1 MSPCRKGGFEV
12 YFQVKILSANFV
24 KSAAAPPHYPPAS
37 LPEIAFA
44 GKSNVGKSSLINVL
58 VRRKG
63 LAKTSNSP
71 GCTQMINFFTVN
83 NELSLVDLP
92 GYGYAKVPLAVK
104 NKWGPMVEAYF
115 KERSALRLVLFVL
128 DIRRD
133 PGENDLAMY
142 RWLEFYRIPYL
153 LVLTKI
159 DKLSKQRTMLS
170 RQAILEFFSRPSVPA
185 VLFSARTGAGKE
197 ELWLE
202 IEKSIFIEKKA

>member
-1 MSPCRKGGFEV
+1 MSPFRKGGFEV

-159 DKLSKQRTMLS
+159 DKLSKQQTMLH
-170 RQAILEFFSRPSVPA
+170 RQVILDFFSHPSVPA

>member
-1 MSPCRKGGFEV
+1 M
-12 YFQVKILSANFV
+12 KIISANFV
-24 KSAAAPPHYPPAS
+24 KSAVTPLHYPPAS

-44 GKSNVGKSSLINVL
+44 GKSNVGKSALINTL
-58 VRRKG
+58 TQRKG

-83 NELSLVDLP
+83 DELSLVDLP
-92 GYGYAKVPLAVK
+92 GYGYAKVPVAVK
-104 NKWGPMVEAYF
+104 NKWGPMVEAYL
-115 KERSALRLVLFVL
+115 KERSALRLVFFVL

-133 PGENDLAMY
+133 PAENDLAMF

-159 DKLSKQRTMLS
+159 DKLSKQQTMLR
-170 RQAILEFFSRPSVPA
+170 RQAILDFFLRPSVPA

-197 ELWLE
+197 ELWME
-202 IEKSIFIEKKA
+202 IEKNIFIGNKA

>member
-1 MSPCRKGGFEV
+1 M
-12 YFQVKILSANFV
+12 
-24 KSAAAPPHYPPAS
+24 
-37 LPEIAFA
+37 PEIAFA
-44 GKSNVGKSSLINVL
+44 GKSNVGKSSLINTL
-58 VRRKG
+58 TQRKG

-92 GYGYAKVPLAVK
+92 GYGYAKVPLTVK
-104 NKWGPMVEAYF
+104 NKWGPMIEAYF

-159 DKLSKQRTMLS
+159 DKLSKQQTMLH
-170 RQAILEFFSRPSVPA
+170 RQVILDFFSHPSVPA

>member
-1 MSPCRKGGFEV
+1 M
-12 YFQVKILSANFV
+12 KILSANFV
-24 KSAAAPPHYPPAS
+24 KSAVAPLHYPPAS
-37 LPEIAFA
+37 LPEVALA
-44 GKSNVGKSSLINVL
+44 GKSNVGKSALINTL
-58 VRRKG
+58 TQRKG

-83 NELSLVDLP
+83 NALALVDLP

-104 NKWGPMVEAYF
+104 NTWGPMIEAYL
-115 KERSALRLVLFVL
+115 KERTTLRLVFFIL

-159 DKLSKQRTMLS
+159 DKLSKQQTMLH
-170 RQAILEFFSRPSVPA
+170 RQTILEFFAESSARA
-185 VLFSARTGAGKE
+185 ILFSARTGVGKE
-197 ELWLE
+197 ELWAE
-202 IEKSIFIEKKA
+202 IEKCIFSGNNV

>member
-1 MSPCRKGGFEV
+1 M
-12 YFQVKILSANFV
+12 KILSANFV
-24 KSAAAPPHYPPAS
+24 KSAVAPLHYPPAS

-44 GKSNVGKSSLINVL
+44 GKSNVGKSALINTL
-58 VRRKG
+58 AQRKG

-83 NELSLVDLP
+83 DELSLVDLP

-104 NKWGPMVEAYF
+104 NKWGPMVESYL
-115 KERSALRLVLFVL
+115 KERSSLRLVLFVL

-133 PGENDLAMY
+133 PNENDLAMY

-159 DKLSKQRTMLS
+159 DKLSRQQIMLH
-170 RQAILEFFSRPSVPA
+170 RQTILDFFSHPLVPA

-197 ELWLE
+197 ELWRE
-202 IEKSIFIEKKA
+202 IEKIFLSGIMLDG

>member
-1 MSPCRKGGFEV
+1 MGFLRV
-12 YFQVKILSANFV
+12 HLLCVSMKIISANFV
-24 KSAAAPPHYPPAS
+24 KSAVAPPHYPPAS

-44 GKSNVGKSSLINVL
+44 GKSNVGKSALINTL
-58 VRRKG
+58 TQRKG

-83 NELSLVDLP
+83 NQLSLVDLP
-92 GYGYAKVPLAVK
+92 GYGFAKVPVAVK
-104 NKWGPMVEAYF
+104 NKWGPMVEAYL

-133 PGENDLAMY
+133 PGEKDLAMF

-153 LVLTKI
+153 LVITKI
-159 DKLSKQRTMLS
+159 DKLSKQQTLLR
-170 RQAILEFFSRPSVPA
+170 RRAILDFFLRPSVPA

-197 ELWLE
+197 ELWME
-202 IEKSIFIEKKA
+202 IEKNIFMGNKT